1 MMFNLENTTS
11 KIHWTK
17 KNISQL
23 KNFGHIYRTSH
34 FVSCPQPP
42 LLNNSNVEPAQLA
55 QVEMARK

>member
-17 KNISQL
+17 KISPSL
-23 KNFGHIYRTSH
+23 RTSVIFIVH
-34 FVSCPQPP
+34 LILYLVPQPP